1 MRPEMLYPELYE
13 LAKEMHSARSRYSE
27 KGVGDFRIVFTGQFS
42 SGKSSLINEL
52 LGMDILPVGINP
64 VTKIITRV
72 RYGKEKSYY
81 ALKRN
86 GSGKV
91 RLDLDQ
97 MKRIV
102 TGKEKLPNGCVEL
115 LVYVPSSL
123 LKYSVEIV
131 DTPGYLDDSELD
143 EISKKIVFS
152 CDYVVL
158 CCYSKQ
164 LNTEFEKELV
174 PELDKRLAGFSLV
187 VNHMDALNT
196 NADYDDVEDLAK
208 RMMLGHCGSLV
219 CEGEE
224 WKPVSRY
231 GKKSCVG
238 NIFYTIAGGRYK
250 DLAGFDIHM
259 RQLLSDRD
267 AMMNLKAT
275 TAAFKMKYLSE
286 NINEKAVEEISALG
300 EKRERLQKKY
310 DSEYKSKLSD
320 YELYSTRA
328 RSKADIA
335 CGKAHTIAYSHI
347 RKIGELI
354 KSSKIEFTPEQ
365 FSEKTTEKVKSAFG
379 TCLSAVAECLAH
391 ELSASSM
398 SVREFLRRPEY
409 KTYAVPAPRK
419 VNIIKERGI
428 GERALFTAINFVFL
442 NFSIEDKHYMVKEW
456 EKGYENTAVNHMERT
471 LGNPLIDDIS
481 RYKEHW
487 LELNAPKK
495 PSRDADTPE
504 IREIGEQIEWLKDLM
519 YKNGVKN
526 GKIQ

>member
-1 MRPEMLYPELYE
+1 MRPEQLYPELNE
-13 LAKEMHSARSRYSE
+13 LAKEMHSVRSRYSGE
-27 KGVGDFRIVFTGQFS
+27 GDGDFRIAFTGQFS

-102 TGKEKLPNGCVEL
+102 TGKEKLPSGCVEL
-115 LVYVPSSL
+115 LVYVPSFL
-123 LKYSVEIV
+123 LKYNVEIV
-131 DTPGYLDDSELD
+131 DTPGYLDDSALD
-143 EISKKIVFS
+143 EVSKGIVFS
-152 CDYVVL
+152 CDYAVL

-196 NADYDDVEDLAK
+196 DADIDDVEDSAQ

-231 GKKSCVG
+231 SKKSCVG
-238 NIFYTIAGGRYK
+238 NIFYTVAGGRYK

-259 RQLLSDRD
+259 KQLLSDRD
-267 AMMNLKAT
+267 AMRNLKAG
-275 TAAFKMKYLSE
+275 TAISNMKYISDK
-286 NINEKAVEEISALG
+286 INKGVVDEISALG
-300 EKRERLQKKY
+300 EKREHLKKKY
-310 DSEYKSKLSD
+310 DREYSSKLSD
-320 YELYSTRA
+320 YELYSARA
-328 RSKADIA
+328 RNKADMACSKAR
-335 CGKAHTIAYSHI
+335 TIADSHI

-354 KSSKIEFTPEQ
+354 LSSKTEFTPEQ

-379 TCLSAVAECLAH
+379 ICLSATAECLAY

-398 SVREFLRRPEY
+398 AIREFLRRPEY
-409 KTYAVPAPRK
+409 RTYTVPAPQKIKTRK
-419 VNIIKERGI
+419 KVRGLL
-428 GERALFTAINFVFL
+428 GRTLFTVIDIIDFGLDFDIDDGYDYVE
-442 NFSIEDKHYMVKEW
+442 SW
-456 EKGYENTAVNHMERT
+456 ELGYENNAVNHMEST
-471 LGNPLIDDIS
+471 LGKPLKDDIS
-481 RYKEHW
+481 RYGEHW

-495 PSRDADTPE
+495 PSRDIDPPE
-504 IREIGEQIEWLKDLM
+504 IREIDEQIQWLRDLM
-519 YKNGVKN
+519 YKNME
-526 GKIQ
+526 